1 MAEDVRYLT
10 MADVLAV
17 HNAIMSDLGY
27 RAEPLRDEGL
37 LESALLKPQMAA
49 YYENADIVRQ
59 ATLLAVGIAQNQPF
73 VDGNKRTA
81 YIACLT
87 FLRANGLDFRG
98 RPLEMA
104 DQLILLAER
113 TDTLAV
119 ATGRFEAWLRER
131 VADAA
136 PDHGAT
142 ARPPG

>member
-119 ATGRFEAWLRER
+119 ATGRFEVWLRER

-136 PDHGAT
+136 P
-142 ARPPG
+142 